1 MLRFF
6 LSAVL
11 LLALVPVAG
20 NAASPEEIKAR
31 GELIFEDSFE
41 RDESTPGK
49 EEIGNGWTSNS
60 PWRAKGN
67 QQVDLVDGVMT
78 AERHKVADHG
88 VAIFQKLD
96 FQDAAV
102 EMRVKLG
109 KGDSLGLDFVDRELK
124 TVNAGHLCVAQL
136 ALNKMTIMVS
146 KTGHMDN
153 KIRDRRQAGEKSPEL
168 TKLINSKKKVSTLEL
183 KPETWYTFLVVVEGD
198 VMTTYLDG
206 HLVSEF
212 QSTGIAHPTKRM
224 ITLAVPKKASVDDVK
239 VWKLK

>member
-1 MLRFF
+1 MSRSMLAVVAL
-6 LSAVL
+6 LSV
-11 LLALVPVAG
+11 VSVT
-20 NAASPEEIKAR
+20 NAEDPAEIKAR
-31 GELIFEDSFE
+31 GTLIFEDDFE

-102 EMRVKLG
+102 EMKVKLG
-109 KGDSLGLDFVDRELK
+109 KGDNLGLDFVDREVK
-124 TVNAGHLCVAQL
+124 TIHAGHLCMARV
-136 ALNKMTIMVS
+136 ALNQMTLMDS

-153 KIRDRRQAGEKSPEL
+153 EIRERRLAGEKSPEL
-168 TKLINSKKKVSTLEL
+168 NKLINSKRKNVKLDL
-183 KPETWYTFLVVVEGD
+183 KPDTWYTWLVVVEGD
-198 VMTTYLDG
+198 SMKTYLDG
-206 HLVSEF
+206 HLVGEFSSE
-212 QSTGIAHPTKRM
+212 GIAHPTKRM
-224 ITLAVPKKASVDDVK
+224 ITLAVAKKAAVDDVK
-239 VWKLK
+239 VWRLK

>member
-124 TVNAGHLCVAQL
+124 TVHAGHLCVAQ
-136 ALNKMTIMVS
+136 
-146 KTGHMDN
+146 
-153 KIRDRRQAGEKSPEL
+153 
-168 TKLINSKKKVSTLEL
+168 
-183 KPETWYTFLVVVEGD
+183 
-198 VMTTYLDG
+198 
-206 HLVSEF
+206 
-212 QSTGIAHPTKRM
+212 
-224 ITLAVPKKASVDDVK
+224 
-239 VWKLK
+239 

>member
-1 MLRFF
+1 MSRLMLV
-6 LSAVL
+6 AVL
-11 LLALVPVAG
+11 LSLCLSSA
-20 NAASPEEIKAR
+20 NAASPDEYKAR
-31 GELIFEDSFE
+31 GHLIFEDDFE

-67 QQVDLVDGVMT
+67 QQVDLVDGAMKVT
-78 AERHKVADHG
+78 RHKVADHG

-102 EMRVKLG
+102 ELRFKLG
-109 KGDSLGLDFVDRELK
+109 QGDSLGLDFVDREVK
-124 TVNAGHLCVAQL
+124 TIHAGHLCMARV
-136 ALNKMTIMVS
+136 ALNKMTMMDS

-168 TKLINSKKKVSTLEL
+168 TKLINSKKKDVILDLAPNSWHTL
-183 KPETWYTFLVVVEGD
+183 LVVVEGP
-198 VMTTYLDG
+198 MMATYLDG
-206 HLVSEF
+206 KLVGEF
-212 QSTGIAHPTKRM
+212 ESVGIAHPTKRM
-224 ITLAVPKKASVDDVK
+224 ITLAVGKKATVDDVK